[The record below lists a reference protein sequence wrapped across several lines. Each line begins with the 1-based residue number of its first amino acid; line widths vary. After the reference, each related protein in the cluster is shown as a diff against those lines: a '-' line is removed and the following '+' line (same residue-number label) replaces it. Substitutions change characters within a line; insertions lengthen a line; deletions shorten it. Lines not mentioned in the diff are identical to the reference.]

1 VATCYCW
8 PWVPG
13 AVLTCPVSGPPRVAS
28 PPSRLLVAAYTNN
41 EIEYNNTGKM
51 LKRLKNKVEERR
63 TKGEDYV
70 RESLDDLE
78 LVAGFATVD
87 CN

>member
-1 VATCYCW
+1 
-8 PWVPG
+8 
-13 AVLTCPVSGPPRVAS
+13 
-28 PPSRLLVAAYTNN
+28 
-41 EIEYNNTGKM
+41 M

-78 LVAGFATVD
+78 LVAGSATVD